1 MAFKNYNINNK
12 RIGIIEKLPNGR
24 AFQHDLQNMAGQKY
38 LNNRKS
44 ITMAQRK
51 TEKKPRHFSGKAE
64 KRKPPR
70 RISGKTEKS
79 C

>member
-51 TEKKPRHFSGKAE
+51 TEKTSAF
-64 KRKPPR
+64 
-70 RISGKTEKS
+70 
-79 C
+79 

>member
-51 TEKKPRHFSGKAE
+51 TEKTSAFLAE
-64 KRKPPR
+64 KQKNANHLD
-70 RISGKTEKS
+70 GLAEKS